1 MWHIGGVNRT
11 SASRA
16 PSGSGSPFRDRD
28 YRHLF
33 GAQVVA
39 LAGNGLATVALGL
52 LAFELA
58 GARAAAVLGTALAIK
73 MVTYVV
79 IAPIAGA
86 YAGRVDRR
94 RLLVAL
100 DLIRAVVVVALPFA
114 DQIWH
119 VYVLV
124 ALMQAASA
132 AFTPTFQATLPDILP
147 DEECYTRALSYS
159 QFASTLETLL
169 SPLLAAVL
177 ISVVDFHW
185 LFAGTTVGFLASAAL
200 VVSGHIPP
208 AATGAGYRIIDRLF
222 IGVRIFAATPRLRGL
237 MGLNLAVAS
246 AGAII
251 MVNTVNLVQQ
261 HLGRPEADVAWLL
274 AANGAGV
281 LVAAVAMP
289 QLLRRHGERAVMVT
303 GAALLVAGALAVTAF
318 AAGGAGSVGGAD
330 GASVEAA
337 GGAAISWQWPGLVAI
352 WILIGLGSGAV
363 LTPTGSVLR
372 RSSAPE
378 DRPALFAAQFSLS
391 HACWLLT
398 YPIAGWVAT
407 IAGYPITFSILTV
420 LAAAGG
426 IIAVVAWPTPDPT
439 CVEHHHPATIADPA
453 HVRGAVP
460 DGYGFT
466 HTHELVIDRLHHRW
480 PKQPRRWRRR
490 RPVTAGRR
498 TSRHR
503 GRDRTR

>member
-11 SASRA
+11 SASKA

-86 YAGRVDRR
+86 FAGRVDRR
-94 RLLVAL
+94 RMLVAL
-100 DLIRAVVVVALPFA
+100 DLVRALVVVALPFA
-114 DQIWH
+114 GQIWH

-147 DEECYTRALSYS
+147 DEERYTRALSYS
-159 QFASTLETLL
+159 QVASTLETLL

-177 ISVVDFHW
+177 ISVIDFHW
-185 LFAGTTVGFLASAAL
+185 LFAGTTAGFLASAAL
-200 VVSGHIPP
+200 VVSGRIPP
-208 AATGAGYRIIDRLF
+208 AAAGGGYRITDRLF
-222 IGVRIFAATPRLRGL
+222 TGLRIFAATPRLRGL

-246 AGAII
+246 AGAIV

-261 HLGRPEADVAWLL
+261 YLGRPEADVAWLL

-289 QLLRRHGERAVMVT
+289 RLLRRHGERAVMVT

-318 AAGGAGSVGGAD
+318 AAGGIGVPGIDTGAG
-330 GASVEAA
+330 A
-337 GGAAISWQWPGLVAI
+337 GLRWQWPCLVAI
-352 WILIGLGSGAV
+352 WTLIGLGSGTV
-363 LTPTGSVLR
+363 ITPTGSVLR
-372 RSSAPE
+372 RSSAPA

-407 IAGYPITFSILTV
+407 NAGYPVTFSILTV
-420 LAAAGG
+420 LAAVGG
-426 IIAVVAWPTPDPT
+426 LSAVAAWPSRDPV
-439 CVEHHHPATIADPA
+439 CVEHHHPSGIADPA
-453 HVRGAVP
+453 HVRGAVR
-460 DGYGFT
+460 DANGFT
-466 HTHELVIDRLHHRW
+466 HTHELVIDRLHRRW
-480 PKQPRRWRRR
+480 PTPPRTGRRR
-490 RPVTAGRR
+490 RLATAGRR
-498 TSRHR
+498 TSRHH

>member
-1 MWHIGGVNRT
+1 M
-11 SASRA
+11 
-16 PSGSGSPFRDRD
+16 
-28 YRHLF
+28 
-33 GAQVVA
+33 
-39 LAGNGLATVALGL
+39 AGNGLATVALGL

-79 IAPIAGA
+79 IAPVAGA

-94 RLLVAL
+94 RMLVML
-100 DLIRAVVVVALPFA
+100 DVIRALVVVALPFA

-147 DEECYTRALSYS
+147 DEERYTRALSYS
-159 QFASTLETLL
+159 QLASTLETLL

-200 VVSGHIPP
+200 VVSGRIPP

-222 IGVRIFAATPRLRGL
+222 TGVRIFAATPRLRGL

-246 AGAII
+246 AGAIV

-289 QLLRRHGERAVMVT
+289 RLLRRYGERAVMVT
-303 GAALLVAGALAVTAF
+303 GAALLVAGTLGVTAF
-318 AAGGAGSVGGAD
+318 AVGSAGGAGIEAAAGAQTVAGAD
-330 GASVEAA
+330 IG
-337 GGAAISWQWPGLVAI
+337 WQWPCLVAI
-352 WILIGLGSGAV
+352 WILIGLGSGSV
-363 LTPTGSVLR
+363 ITPTGSVLR

-407 IAGYPITFSILTV
+407 IAGYPVTFSILTV
-420 LAAAGG
+420 LASVGG
-426 IIAVVAWPTPDPT
+426 VAAVVAWPTPDPA
-439 CVEHHHPATIADPA
+439 CVEHHHPADVADPA
-453 HVRGAVP
+453 HVCGAVP
-460 DGYGFT
+460 DADGFT
-466 HTHELVIDRLHHRW
+466 HTHELVIDRLHRRW
-480 PKQPRRWRRR
+480 PTPPRSGWRR

-503 GRDRTR
+503 GHDRTQ

>member
-1 MWHIGGVNRT
+1 MWHIGGVNRI
-11 SASRA
+11 SASRT

-73 MVTYVV
+73 MVTYVI
-79 IAPIAGA
+79 IAPVAGA

-94 RLLVAL
+94 RLLVTLDVLRAL
-100 DLIRAVVVVALPFA
+100 VVVALPFA

-132 AFTPTFQATLPDILP
+132 AFTPTFQATLPDVLP
-147 DEECYTRALSYS
+147 DEERYTRALSYS
-159 QFASTLETLL
+159 QLASTLETLL

-200 VVSGHIPP
+200 VVSGRIPP
-208 AATGAGYRIIDRLF
+208 AATAAGHRVVDRLF
-222 IGVRIFAATPRLRGL
+222 TGVRIFAATPRLRGL

-246 AGAII
+246 AGAIV

-281 LVAAVAMP
+281 LVSAVAMP
-289 QLLRRHGERAVMVT
+289 RLLRRHGERAVMIT
-303 GAALLVAGALAVTAF
+303 GAGLLVAGTLAVTLF
-318 AAGGAGSVGGAD
+318 AAGG
-330 GASVEAA
+330 E
-337 GGAAISWQWPGLVAI
+337 ISRQWPYLVAI
-352 WILIGLGSGAV
+352 WIVIGLGSGAV
-363 LTPTGSVLR
+363 ITPTGSVLR

-407 IAGYPITFSILTV
+407 IAGYPVTFTVLTV

-426 IIAVVAWPTPDPT
+426 VVAVLAWPTPDPA
-439 CVEHHHPATIADPA
+439 CVEHHHPADLADPT

-460 DGYGFT
+460 DGDGFT
-466 HTHELVIDRLHHRW
+466 HTHELVIDRLHRRW
-480 PKQPRRWRRR
+480 PTPGPRR
-490 RPVTAGRR
+490 
-498 TSRHR
+498 
-503 GRDRTR
+503 